1 MLRRQ
6 CVVVS
11 NLGSQTLI
19 PPLSTSMKSQT
30 LLQLTRKLKGATKS
44 ALLHQVPHCPSQPW
58 PHWATSTGSLQILN
72 SFTLPESSKLR
83 LQMQSQPPCWVAM
96 WETGNKSLLWC
107 PVSMTHKKTPSHS
120 RDVPITVLEWTPNI
134 LLSYLQ
140 GNILPW
146 LATSKGPVPL
156 SHLLAFFFSSIYK
169 QLPSFCNEY
178 IAKYTGDQNTSSIT
192 YQVWDVLILHSFFQL
207 DLYLNLSIILLVP
220 IFKACSIKLTIDL
233 EILKLLLA
241 AVQQEQAM
249 HMLLFASRID
259 FSVQ

>member
-1 MLRRQ
+1 MLSGNVRNWEQKLAVMPSEYDTQKNPFPFQR
-6 CVVVS
+6 CAHYCFRV
-11 NLGSQTLI
+11 NTKHPTLLPPGKYLALI
-19 PPLSTSMKSQT
+19 SYFKRPCPPLTSP
-30 LLQLTRKLKGATKS
+30 G
-44 ALLHQVPHCPSQPW
+44 
-58 PHWATSTGSLQILN
+58 I
-72 SFTLPESSKLR
+72 
-83 LQMQSQPPCWVAM
+83 
-96 WETGNKSLLWC
+96 
-107 PVSMTHKKTPSHS
+107 
-120 RDVPITVLEWTPNI
+120 
-134 LLSYLQ
+134 
-140 GNILPW
+140 
-146 LATSKGPVPL
+146 
-156 SHLLAFFFSSIYK
+156 FFSSIYK